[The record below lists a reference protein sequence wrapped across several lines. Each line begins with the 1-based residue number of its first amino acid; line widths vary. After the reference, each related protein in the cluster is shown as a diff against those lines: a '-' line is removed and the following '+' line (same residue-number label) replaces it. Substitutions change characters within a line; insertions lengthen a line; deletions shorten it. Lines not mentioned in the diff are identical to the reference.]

1 MKGKKMDYFTAL
13 YNVAKVINAS
23 LELPQVLEEI
33 VRCVTEHMRV
43 KASSLRLL
51 DPRKKKLLLAA
62 THGLTTGYL
71 RKGPVLVAKSGLDQ
85 KALKGQSIWIE
96 DAQTDKN
103 FQYGDRA
110 KEEGIKSVLVVP
122 LGVGKK
128 IIGVLRVYTEKTQ
141 EFSAN
146 DIQFLEAVASLSAI
160 AIENARL
167 HQNLKTDCNLL
178 TAYKF
183 RLDDN

>member
-13 YNVAKVINAS
+13 YNVARVINAS
-23 LELPQVLEEI
+23 LELPQVLAEI
-33 VRCVTEHMRV
+33 VHCVTETMGV

-62 THGLTTGYL
+62 TYGLTDGYI
-71 RKGPVLVAKSGLDQ
+71 RKGPVLVEKSGLDR
-85 KALKGQSIWIE
+85 KALKGQSIWIK

-103 FQYGDRA
+103 FQYGGRA

-122 LGVGKK
+122 MDVGKR
-128 IIGVLRVYTEKTQ
+128 IIGVLRVYTGKVHEFGEK
-141 EFSAN
+141 
-146 DIQFLEAVASLSAI
+146 DIRFLEAVANLSAI

-167 HQNLKTDCNLL
+167 HEHLKTECDLL
-178 TAYKF
+178 SAHKY